1 MTIKILCRE
10 TNVEKVEAGP
20 KGIVMHFRDRSFAN
34 PAKLA
39 GYIADQR
46 SFAKVRPD
54 MSVVF
59 IRDLAT
65 VAERLKET
73 TAILRDLV
81 KLITRKKAA

>member
-1 MTIKILCRE
+1 
-10 TNVEKVEAGP
+10 
-20 KGIVMHFRDRSFAN
+20 
-34 PAKLA
+34 
-39 GYIADQR
+39 
-46 SFAKVRPD
+46 